1 MAERWLVLGL
11 GNPILGDD
19 GVGWH
24 VADAVER
31 SLNDSSGTVT
41 VERAA
46 LGGLHVMER
55 LIGYDWAIIVDAI
68 HTGRYGAGRV
78 SLLPLEDL
86 PDSVAGYTNSSH
98 DTSLRT
104 AMEVGRTLGARL
116 PPPEHVTIVAVETA
130 REYDF
135 SEELSS
141 AVRAAVPRAAAL
153 VLGTLDR
160 TDHSLEEAHHGVH

>member
-1 MAERWLVLGL
+1 MADRWLVLGL

-24 VADAVER
+24 VADAVEQ
-31 SLNDSSGTVT
+31 SLNGLSGTVM

-55 LIGYDWAIIVDAI
+55 LIGYDRAIILDAI
-68 HTGRYGAGRV
+68 HTGRHAVGRV

-86 PDSVAGYTNSSH
+86 PDPVAGYTNSSH

-104 AMEVGRTLGARL
+104 ALEVGRTLGARL
-116 PPPEHVTIVAVETA
+116 PEHVTIVAVETT

-135 SEELSS
+135 SEELSPS
-141 AVRAAVPRAAAL
+141 VRAAVPRAAAL
-153 VLGTLDR
+153 VLDTLDW
-160 TDHSLEEAHHGVH
+160 TDPSLEEAHHGVH

>member
-1 MAERWLVLGL
+1 MADRCLVLGL

-24 VADAVER
+24 VADAVEH
-31 SLNDSSGTVT
+31 SLDGSNDSVT

-55 LIGYDWAIIVDAI
+55 LIGYDRAIIIDAI
-68 HTGRYGAGRV
+68 HTGRQAAGTV
-78 SLLPLEDL
+78 NVFPLEELSDPSL
-86 PDSVAGYTNSSH
+86 GYTNSSH

-104 AMEVGRTLGARL
+104 ALEVGRTLGARL
-116 PPPEHVTIVAVETA
+116 PSRVTIVAVETT

-135 SEELSS
+135 SEELSPS
-141 AVRAAVPRAAAL
+141 VRAAVPRAAVL
-153 VLGTLDR
+153 VLGTFDR
-160 TDHSLEEAHHGVH
+160 TDPSLEEVHHGVH

>member
-24 VADAVER
+24 VADAVEQT
-31 SLNDSSGTVT
+31 LNGSGGTVT

-55 LIGYDWAIIVDAI
+55 LIGYDRAIVVDAI
-68 HTGRYGAGRV
+68 HTGRHAAGRV

-86 PDSVAGYTNSSH
+86 PDPVAGYTNSSH

-104 AMEVGRTLGARL
+104 ALEVGRTLGARL
-116 PPPEHVTIVAVETA
+116 PTHVTIVAVETT

-135 SEELSS
+135 SEKLSPS
-141 AVRAAVPRAAAL
+141 VRAAVPRAAAL
-153 VLGTLDR
+153 VLSTIDR
-160 TDHSLEEAHHGVH
+160 TDPSLEEAHHGVH

>member
-1 MAERWLVLGL
+1 MADRWLVLGL

-31 SLNDSSGTVT
+31 SLESSSRTVT

-46 LGGLHVMER
+46 LGGLHAMER
-55 LIGYDWAIIVDAI
+55 LIGYDRAIIVDAI
-68 HTGRYGAGRV
+68 HTGRHAAGRV

-86 PDSVAGYTNSSH
+86 PDPVAGYANSSH

-104 AMEVGRTLGARL
+104 ALEVGRTLGARL
-116 PPPEHVTIVAVETA
+116 PAHVIVVAVETT

-135 SEELSS
+135 SEELSPS
-141 AVRAAVPRAAAL
+141 VRAAVPRAAAL
-153 VLGTLDR
+153 VLGTLNR
-160 TDHSLEEAHHGVH
+160 TDPPLEEAHHGVH

>member
-1 MAERWLVLGL
+1 MADRWLVLGL

-24 VADAVER
+24 VAAAVER
-31 SLNDSSGTVT
+31 SLAGTRESVT

-55 LIGYDWAIIVDAI
+55 MIGYDRAIIVDAI
-68 HTGRYGAGRV
+68 HTGRHGAGRV

-86 PDSVAGYTNSSH
+86 PDPVAGYTNSSH

-104 AMEVGRTLGARL
+104 AMEVGRSLGARL
-116 PPPEHVTIVAVETA
+116 PPP
-130 REYDF
+130 
-135 SEELSS
+135 SM
-141 AVRAAVPRAAAL
+141 
-153 VLGTLDR
+153 
-160 TDHSLEEAHHGVH
+160 